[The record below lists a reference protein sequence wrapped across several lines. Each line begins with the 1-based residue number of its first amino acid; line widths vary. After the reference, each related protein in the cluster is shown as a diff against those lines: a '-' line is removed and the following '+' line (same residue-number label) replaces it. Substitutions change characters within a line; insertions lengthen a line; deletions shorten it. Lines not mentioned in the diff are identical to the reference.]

1 MECKYCN
8 QILKSASS
16 LNQHQKTAKYCLS
29 KQNKEPIKE
38 HVCSFCGT
46 GFSVKSTLNSHLRIC
61 KASNPIVQEQLQL
74 LDETKNLLE
83 VSLNREKENT
93 LLFDKKIAAKDRLIK
108 KIRIEYENKLTDKEI
123 QFEKTIS
130 EKDMIIEEQ
139 KNIIKEFQEEYKNKL
154 EKQNKDLTD
163 RIQTMAEK
171 AIAKPSTL
179 NQNTTNQIINNMMPI
194 TDAHLQEHVQNLNPL
209 HVQNGASGY
218 AKYALEFPLKD
229 MIVCTDFQRRNCKYK
244 DENGNVVSDPEMT
257 KITKRLF
264 SAIKE
269 RNEELINE
277 YSAELQ
283 AKWRSINESGNPGMD
298 QEECDD
304 FASQTNV
311 ALEFVMDVLSQKRQ
325 ASEMADGMRPN
336 LFYEFIRELAA
347 GCYRSEK

>member
-1 MECKYCN
+1 M
-8 QILKSASS
+8 
-16 LNQHQKTAKYCLS
+16 
-29 KQNKEPIKE
+29 QNKEPIKE

-83 VSLNREKENT
+83 LSLLREKENT
-93 LLFDKKIAAKDRLIK
+93 LLFEKKIAIKDRLIK
-108 KIRIEYENKLTDKEI
+108 KIRIEYENKLTEKEI
-123 QFEKTIS
+123 QVEKTIS
-130 EKDMIIEEQ
+130 EKDIIIEQQ
-139 KNIIKEFQEEYKNKL
+139 KIVIKEFQDDQR
-154 EKQNKDLTD
+154 KQNKDLTD
-163 RIQTMAEK
+163 RIQSMAEK

-179 NQNTTNQIINNMMPI
+179 NQNIINNMMPI

-218 AKYALEFPLKD
+218 AKYALEYPLKD

-244 DENGNVVSDPEMT
+244 DENGNVISDPEMT

-283 AKWRSINESGNPGMD
+283 AKWRSINESGNPSMD
-298 QEECDD
+298 QEESDA
-304 FASQTNV
+304 FSTKTNE

-325 ASEMADGMRPN
+325 ASEMADGMRPD
-336 LFYEFIRELAA
+336 LFYGFVRELAA
-347 GCYRSEK
+347 GCYRSEKC

>member
-61 KASNPIVQEQLQL
+61 KASNPVVQEQLQL
-74 LDETKNLLE
+74 LDETKNILELSLL
-83 VSLNREKENT
+83 REKENT
-93 LLFDKKIAAKDRLIK
+93 LLLEKKIVTKDRVIK
-108 KIRIEYENKLTDKEI
+108 KIRIEYENKLTEKEI

-163 RIQTMAEK
+163 RIHSMAEK

-179 NQNTTNQIINNMMPI
+179 NQNIINNMMPI
-194 TDAHLQEHVQNLNPL
+194 TDAHLQEHVQNLNPV

-218 AKYALEFPLKD
+218 AKYALEYPLKD

-283 AKWRSINESGNPGMD
+283 AKWKSMNVSSNPDMD
-298 QEECDD
+298 QEESEH
-304 FASQTNV
+304 FASKTNE
-311 ALEFVMDVLSQKRQ
+311 ALEIAMDILSQKRQ
-325 ASEMADGMRPN
+325 TSEMANGMRPD
-336 LFYEFIRELAA
+336 LFYGFVRELAA
-347 GCYRSEK
+347 GCYRSEKC

>member
-38 HVCSFCGT
+38 HVCNFCGT
-46 GFSVKSTLNSHLRIC
+46 GFLVKSTLNSHLRIC
-61 KASNPIVQEQLQL
+61 KASNPMVQEQLQMF
-74 LDETKNLLE
+74 DETKSRLDL
-83 VSLNREKENT
+83 SLSREKENSII
-93 LLFDKKIAAKDRLIK
+93 FENKIIEKDR
-108 KIRIEYENKLTDKEI
+108 
-123 QFEKTIS
+123 
-130 EKDMIIEEQ
+130 IIEEQ
-139 KNIIKEFQEEYKNKL
+139 KLIIKEFQDDQR
-154 EKQNKDLTD
+154 KQNKDLTD
-163 RIQTMAEK
+163 RIQSIAEK
-171 AIAKPSTL
+171 AISKPSTV
-179 NQNTTNQIINNMMPI
+179 NQNTTTNQIINNMMPI
-194 TDAHLQEHVQNLNPL
+194 TDEHLQEHIHNLNSI

-283 AKWRSINESGNPGMD
+283 AKWRSMNVSANSNMNE
-298 QEECDD
+298 EENDL
-304 FASQTNV
+304 FSSQTNE
-311 ALEFVMDVLSQKRQ
+311 ALEFALEVLSQKRQ
-325 ASEMADGMRPN
+325 ANEMADGMRPD
-336 LFYEFIRELAA
+336 LFYGFVRELAA
-347 GCYRSEK
+347 GCYKSEK